1 MKTITPI
8 PQQRRG
14 FISVMAVSGLSMVLL
29 LTLLVAYRYSLQTQ
43 EIQRRAQIR
52 IDYNQREQAILRS
65 VLNIAPNRGM
75 IAMMGGSASVSGS
88 ENRQR
93 WRWVFEDA
101 VNQANGEYTL
111 KSNTK
116 SVLGVP
122 TDAKSGNSGDGD
134 QGHVRNVV
142 TPIGSRR
149 TGDFLITPG
158 INGIESS
165 LGSGFP
171 ESLQSAHSGTNDE
184 DDKIFITD
192 QKTYSSGA
200 RFKAIPYPDV
210 HFGYTGQDQTFVA
223 KRNWWG
229 FTLALGYTSKDQT
242 GINYL
247 SKDYVLSI
255 YEVPSQLALGSN
267 RMTYFGQHADGSDW
281 SNVSVSGSVFA
292 SKAETQGSVAF
303 ERVSS
308 RQGVNLAS
316 GSSVGGVSHNDY
328 TGNLETREE
337 FEATNASFYPFS
349 SSSDSG
355 LVAFIPIDLGN
366 SGFDDLSNTTDT
378 DTNRI
383 SPTGWNAYSRPALQ
397 TIMKLRVEDVV
408 SSTDQTPTQ
417 ISFTYKAG
425 GINTTVQFTKGVN
438 WPSATSSE
446 GLTFPFHVESTESG
460 RKGLSVYVGRM
471 TTYLAAAGA
480 DGLDVNSSLMVNAN
494 YLSNVNV
501 KKPNIPSLATDTVFF
516 LRNTNDLT
524 MFPKG
529 FSLVTPYR
537 LYVVNDVNLISS
549 GTDASGN
556 PTYPPVSIFAPEKRF
571 GIKNNAVEISFD
583 GQLNYLGK
591 SGSTRPLDLISGSGN
606 EIVPENIR
614 ANLFSISD
622 PSQLPPIAQM
632 NWLVT
637 IEEVRP

>member
-52 IDYNQREQAILRS
+52 IDYNQREQSILRS

-75 IAMMGGSASVSGS
+75 IAMMGGSNLNPVMNSCG
-88 ENRQR
+88 
-93 WRWVFEDA
+93 WRWIFEDA
-101 VNQANGEYTL
+101 ITQANGEYAL
-111 KSNTK
+111 QNNTK

-122 TDAKSGNSGDGD
+122 ANAMSGNTGDGNHD
-134 QGHVRNVV
+134 HVRNVV
-142 TPIGSRR
+142 TPIGTLK
-149 TGDFLITPG
+149 TGGFLITPG
-158 INGIESS
+158 INGIETS
-165 LGSGFP
+165 LGDGFP

-184 DDKIFITD
+184 DDAIFITD
-192 QKTYSSGA
+192 QKTYSSGE

-229 FTLALGYTSKDQT
+229 FTLALGYTSQDQT

-267 RMTYFGQHADGSDW
+267 GLTYLGQHADGSEW
-281 SNVSVSGSVFA
+281 SNVSIAGSVFA
-292 SKAETQGSVAF
+292 KKAQTEGSAAF
-303 ERVSS
+303 DRISS
-308 RQGVNLAS
+308 REGVTLAP

-328 TGNLETREE
+328 TGNLESREE
-337 FEATNASFYPFS
+337 FEATNASFYPLS

-355 LVAFIPIDLGN
+355 LVAFIPID
-366 SGFDDLSNTTDT
+366 SGDNAFDDLTNTADN
-378 DTNRI
+378 NRL
-383 SPTGWNAYSRPALQ
+383 SPTGWNSYSRPALQ

-408 SSTDQTPTQ
+408 SSTNQTPTQ

-425 GINTTVQFTKGVN
+425 GINTTAQFTKGVN
-438 WPSATSSE
+438 WPSTTSPE
-446 GLTFPFHVESTESG
+446 GLTFPFHVETTQSG
-460 RKGLSVYVGRM
+460 RMGIAVYVGRM
-471 TTYLAAAGA
+471 ATYLAGVGA
-480 DGLDVNSSLMVNAN
+480 DSLDINSSLMVNAN
-494 YLSNVNV
+494 YVSNVNV
-501 KKPNIPSLATDTVFF
+501 RKPNIPSIATDTVFF
-516 LRNTNDLT
+516 LRDTSNLT

-537 LYVVNDVNLISS
+537 MYIVNDVNLVSS
-549 GTDASGN
+549 GTDASGS
-556 PTYPPVSIFAPEKRF
+556 PIYPPVSIFAPEKRF
-571 GIKNNAVEISFD
+571 GIKYDAVEISFD
-583 GQLNYLGK
+583 GQLNYIGK
-591 SGSTRPLDLISGSGN
+591 NGTTRPLDFKSGAN
-606 EIVPENIR
+606 EDIVTENIR
-614 ANLFSISD
+614 ANLFSIND
-622 PSQLPPIAQM
+622 PSELPPITQM

-637 IEEVRP
+637 IEEVRN